1 MNRAPDPDSIR
12 GLLQEGAQL
21 IAGDT
26 PRLDAEVLLA
36 CVLDRPRSH
45 LLAWPEQVPAPEQQA
60 RYREL
65 VARRAAGEPVAHLV
79 GQREFWSLPVSV
91 TPATLIPRPET
102 ETLVACALDVLPADS
117 HLQIADLGTGSGAVA
132 LALAHERPGCHVVAT
147 DRSVT
152 ALEVAAANARQ
163 LGLGNIEFLAGD
175 WCDALAN
182 RRFDLI
188 VSNPPYIPV
197 ADGHLDQ
204 GDVRFE
210 PRTALVAGAEG
221 LDDLARIADCARAHL
236 HSDAWLML
244 EHGFDQG
251 DRVHALLEQYGYHAI
266 VRHRDMSGHDRVT
279 TARL

>member
-1 MNRAPDPDSIR
+1 MNRVPDPDSID
-12 GLLQEGAQL
+12 GLLREGTQQ

-45 LLAWPEQVPAPEQQA
+45 LLAWPERVPAPEQQA

-79 GQREFWSLPVSV
+79 GQREFWSLPVRV

-117 HLQIADLGTGSGAVA
+117 HLQIADLGTGSGAIA
-132 LALAHERPGCHVVAT
+132 LALAHERSGCHVVAT
-147 DRSVT
+147 DRSAT
-152 ALEVAAANARQ
+152 ALEVAASNARQ
-163 LGLGNIEFLAGD
+163 LGLDNIEFLAGD
-175 WCDALAN
+175 WCDALAD
-182 RRFDLI
+182 RHFDLI

-197 ADGHLDQ
+197 ADSHLDE

-210 PRTALVAGAEG
+210 PRTALVAGPDG
-221 LDDLARIADCARAHL
+221 LDDLARIIDCARAHL

-251 DRVHALLEQYGYHAI
+251 DRVHALLEQHGYRTI
-266 VRHRDMSGHDRVT
+266 DRHRDAAGLERVT
-279 TARL
+279 TAML

>member
-1 MNRAPDPDSIR
+1 MNRAPDPDSID
-12 GLLQEGAQL
+12 GLLREGTQQ

-36 CVLDRPRSH
+36 CALDRPRSH
-45 LLAWPEQVPAPEQQA
+45 LLAWPERVPAPEQQA
-60 RYREL
+60 RYRKL

-79 GQREFWSLPVSV
+79 GQREFWSLPVRV

-117 HLQIADLGTGSGAVA
+117 HLRIADLGTGSGAIA
-132 LALAHERPGCHVVAT
+132 LAIAHERPGCHVVAT
-147 DRSVT
+147 DRSAT

-163 LGLGNIEFLAGD
+163 LGLDNIEFLAGD
-175 WCDALAN
+175 WCDALAD

-197 ADGHLDQ
+197 ADSHLDE

-236 HSDAWLML
+236 HSHAWLML

-251 DRVHALLEQYGYHAI
+251 DRVHALLEQHGYQSI
-266 VRHRDMSGHDRVT
+266 VRHRDMTGHERVT

>member
-36 CVLDRPRSH
+36 SVLDKPRSH
-45 LLAWPEQVPAPEQQA
+45 LLAWPERLPAPEQQA
-60 RYREL
+60 RYRKL

-79 GQREFWSLPVSV
+79 GQREFWSLPVRV

-132 LALAHERPGCHVVAT
+132 LAIAHERPGCDVVAT
-147 DRSVT
+147 DRSDT

-175 WCDALAN
+175 WCD
-182 RRFDLI
+182 
-188 VSNPPYIPV
+188 
-197 ADGHLDQ
+197 
-204 GDVRFE
+204 
-210 PRTALVAGAEG
+210 
-221 LDDLARIADCARAHL
+221 
-236 HSDAWLML
+236 
-244 EHGFDQG
+244 
-251 DRVHALLEQYGYHAI
+251 
-266 VRHRDMSGHDRVT
+266 
-279 TARL
+279 